1 MQSVLSWFVQ
11 TRGGWKEI
19 VSREPKASLSPP
31 SVRFISVATV
41 TAWSCCLCWQNLKQ
55 LLNMTLGG
63 LGHRIRPRQKG
74 DKVLYVHFQSEDE
87 MKIAQSLLHN
97 QDFLGYTLHAKVRGY
112 SVINGQN
119 LQTEYWCASS

>member
-1 MQSVLSWFVQ
+1 
-11 TRGGWKEI
+11 
-19 VSREPKASLSPP
+19 
-31 SVRFISVATV
+31 
-41 TAWSCCLCWQNLKQ
+41 
-55 LLNMTLGG
+55 MTLGG

-112 SVINGQN
+112 SVTKGQN
-119 LQTEYWCASS
+119 VQTEYLVSWFIIIPLSCNCSGYVVTCAYDRDIILLETLRVLF

>member
-1 MQSVLSWFVQ
+1 
-11 TRGGWKEI
+11 
-19 VSREPKASLSPP
+19 
-31 SVRFISVATV
+31 
-41 TAWSCCLCWQNLKQ
+41 LCWQNLKQ

-112 SVINGQN
+112 SVISGQN
-119 LQTEYWCASS
+119 FQTEYLLCS